1 MFNDSINDFKMC
13 LIYGK
18 VEYYDILFMMKRTAN
33 GRRLYVG
40 KNKTDLRM
48 N

>member
-18 VEYYDILFMMKRTAN
+18 VEYYDAVYDEKN
-33 GRRLYVG
+33 GKWTYVE